1 MTGNRIHWPTGEPD
15 DAVEIFLG
23 DDFNSWIPS
32 KGAVEFRDS
41 IGGMRIVQGPAW
53 FRRRVNG
60 DIEIQLCRH
69 FPRARPT

>member
-1 MTGNRIHWPTGEPD
+1 MTGNRIHWLSSEPD
-15 DAVEIFLG
+15 AAVEMFLG

-41 IGGMRIVQGPAW
+41 LGGMRTVQGPAW
-53 FRRRVNG
+53 FKRYPSG
-60 DIEIQLCRH
+60 ELEIQLCRH